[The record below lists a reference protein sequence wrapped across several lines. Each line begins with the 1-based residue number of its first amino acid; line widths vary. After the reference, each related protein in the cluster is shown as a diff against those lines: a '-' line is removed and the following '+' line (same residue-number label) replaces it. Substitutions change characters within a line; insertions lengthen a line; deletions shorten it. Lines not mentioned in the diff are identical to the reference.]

1 MPPTRTTLIALATR
15 YDAFLL
21 DAYGTLVHGTE
32 VCPGAGEALRLLD
45 RLGKR
50 WLLLTN
56 DASKLSVRAA
66 VRYQSM
72 GLPITPDHIVNP
84 LMLLPDLFTSR
95 ALVGARCRVLG
106 PPDSCAY
113 VTQAGGVV
121 AALDDP
127 AFDVLVVC
135 DESGY
140 PFLET
145 LDATLTD
152 LAHLFAAGLRPVL
165 LLPNPDLTFTKDA
178 HRLGFAAGT
187 LARMLSEGL
196 HARFPDRPAADFAFQ
211 PLGKP
216 HLPMYARALDILR
229 TSNVVVVGDQLATDI
244 RGGRDAGLDTAL
256 VTWGVSRWQGGADD
270 GVTPDWLLESW

>member
-1 MPPTRTTLIALATR
+1 MPPIRTTFHALADR
-15 YDAFLL
+15 YDGFLL
-21 DAYGTLVHGTE
+21 DAYGTLVHGSG
-32 VCPGAGEALRLLD
+32 VYPGAAEALHLLD
-45 RLGKR
+45 RMGKR
-50 WLLLTN
+50 WLMLTN
-56 DASKLSVRAA
+56 DASKLSVRASD
-66 VRYQSM
+66 RYQSM
-72 GLPITPDHIVNP
+72 GLPITPGHIVNP
-84 LMLLPDLFTSR
+84 LMLLPDLFASR

-106 PPDSCAY
+106 PPDSCTY

-152 LAHLFAAGLRPVL
+152 LAHLFAAGRRPVL

-216 HLPMYARALDILR
+216 HPPMYARALDLLSTR
-229 TSNVVVVGDQLATDI
+229 NVVVLGDQLATDI
-244 RGGRDAGLDTAL
+244 RGGQDAGLATAL
-256 VTWGVSRWQGGADD
+256 VTWGVSQWRDQQRAD
-270 GVTPDWLLESW
+270 VVPDWLVESW